1 MSSPPPTT
9 DDLLP
14 RLMNA
19 IMRDIASIIA
29 QSVLYG
35 TYLIVFSVASYNFL
49 KRRNVQRFALVF
61 AAITL
66 ATFTISTFLWASNI
80 AILVQRLDIIS
91 FRTNENI
98 LLRIK
103 QANVSTAKMRYMSD
117 VMFVVSYLIGDAI
130 IAWRILVL
138 SQWVIWTTILM
149 FVLWLGSFATGFGLV
164 GCLVHADF
172 ALSNDLPQ
180 LCTNLENTSWVI
192 SLVFNGMA
200 TLLLARIAWLLR
212 RASLMTDASKKSK
225 VKRVL
230 HVLVVSG
237 CIYFLLGLPR
247 LTSFANPSL
256 NPLPSKVSYATQIIE
271 AMLYQ
276 LVGLYPTA
284 VTAFLFYESKVL
296 TDNTAS
302 LTAGLQTGTSMF
314 NQSKTIS
321 PGNPYA
327 YPGSTTVVM
336 MGSGYKHSSS
346 DEVIHKV

>member
-14 RLMNA
+14 RLMTA

-49 KRRNVQRFALVF
+49 KRRNVQRFALAF

-80 AILVQRLDIIS
+80 AVLVQRLDLV
-91 FRTNENI
+91 FVHTDENI
-98 LLRIK
+98 LVRIK

-138 SQWVIWTTILM
+138 SQWVLWTTILM
-149 FVLWLGSFATGFGLV
+149 FVLWLGSFATGFGLI

-172 ALSNDLPQ
+172 ALTGDLPQ
-180 LCTNLENTSWVI
+180 LCTNLENSSWVI

-200 TLLLARIAWLLR
+200 TLLLARIAW
-212 RASLMTDASKKSK
+212 ASNMTDASKKSK

-256 NPLPSKVSYATQIIE
+256 NPLPSNVSYATQIIE

-284 VTAFLFYESKVL
+284 VTAFLFYESK
-296 TDNTAS
+296 
-302 LTAGLQTGTSMF
+302 TGTSMF
-314 NQSKTIS
+314 NQSKTMT

-327 YPGSTTVVM
+327 YPGATTVVM